1 MADQIQI
8 KDVLDSMMGDQES
21 INVLADYLG
30 YTVGKNPV
38 NPDSNLRIYFTDKTE
53 DKSTGVMAVLAM
65 PDLNEDSNRI
75 TSTHVEKN
83 FIINPISTTKCSY

>member
-1 MADQIQI
+1 MVDKIQL

-38 NPDSNLRIYFTDKTE
+38 NPDSEIGRASCRE
-53 DKSTGVMAVLAM
+53 RV
-65 PDLNEDSNRI
+65 
-75 TSTHVEKN
+75 
-83 FIINPISTTKCSY
+83 